1 MPLLTGDAMPDQADL
16 ASFTTYKKKSGGGCI
31 RRNYQ
36 YLAGG
41 LLETLAVIAP
51 HAKVIL
57 TGDPYE
63 KIQSET

>member
-1 MPLLTGDAMPDQADL
+1 V
-16 ASFTTYKKKSGGGCI
+16 GCI

-36 YLAGG
+36 YLVGG

-51 HAKVIL
+51 HAQVIL